1 MSDFLKAMSQKLI
14 VTLGVSVGRSLQ
26 VPVDWVVKL
35 VDVCREVRPHA
46 ACCVFK
52 CLVGGWTTSHRMH
65 EQMLLPCILGCTDC
79 RDEINHYFLC
89 SPLWQIASEALQ
101 VEAPLDLATRLCLV
115 SPTPCTVRL
124 LALTFVLYH
133 YAKTRA
139 KELGGA
145 TVVGSCVVQR
155 IAFEAACTFVSHV

>member
-1 MSDFLKAMSQKLI
+1 MSQKLT
-14 VTLGVSVGRSLQ
+14 VTLGGSVSRSLR
-26 VPVDWVVKL
+26 VPSDWVVRL

-52 CLVGGWTTSHRMH
+52 SLVGGWTTSCSMH
-65 EQMLLPCILGCTDC
+65 EQMLLPCIFGCTGG
-79 RDEINHYFLC
+79 RDEVNHYFLC

-101 VEAPLDLATRLCLV
+101 IEAPLDLATRLCLV
-115 SPTPCTVRL
+115 TPTPSTVRL

-145 TVVGSCVVQR
+145 TVVGSRDVQR
-155 IAFEAACTFVSHV
+155 ITFEAARTFLSHV